1 MINLLYHSHTLV
13 PAHLEVLPGL
23 GVLEHDE
30 QVLVALDG
38 VLVDGHGMRLS
49 GPTLH
54 DYCLLT
60 NLRLILWARDYGNHY
75 CYAFPLAELVLV
87 EGAGLDPLHAQ
98 MKLVFAA
105 EGEEEQQF
113 TLTLL
118 PLSDLQPATT
128 LLRLAADAARQM
140 ATAGLPRHEAGP
152 EMIAVLTEQ
161 IFGNADGPLPG
172 TTPYRWPGASAPQAL
187 HPGSAYQHN
196 PANLPPEP
204 MYAASRLARSAW
216 DTLRRSLHN
225 ADLPFDLNSNSLR
238 ELTDA
243 VRAINDLVHTMSS
256 NPAAQQMAM
265 AFLQRRSVESSENSV
280 GTQPAASAVQAA
292 TSTEAN
298 GRGGVGTQHAP
309 SADQAPIYREIPL
322 RRRGTP
328 APQPPAAVVAPTER
342 GTIPLRRRV
351 GNPGNQAGRASAP
364 MSGSG
369 DAEE

>member
-13 PAHLEVLPGL
+13 PGHLEVLPSL

-38 VLVDGHGMRLS
+38 VLVDGQGMRLS

-98 MKLVFAA
+98 IRMVFVA

-113 TLTLL
+113 TFTLL

-128 LLRLAADAARQM
+128 LLRLAADSARQM
-140 ATAGLPRHEAGP
+140 AVAGLPRHEAGP
-152 EMIAVLTEQ
+152 EMVAVLTEQ
-161 IFGNADGPLPG
+161 IYGNADGPLPG
-172 TTPYRWPGASAPQAL
+172 SAPYRWPGAAAPQPL
-187 HPGSAYQHN
+187 HPGVTYQQN

-204 MYAASRLARSAW
+204 IYAASRLARSAW

-243 VRAINDLVHTMSS
+243 VRAINDLVHTVSS
-256 NPAAQQMAM
+256 NPAAQQMAL
-265 AFLQRRSVESSENSV
+265 AFLHRNNGKPE
-280 GTQPAASAVQAA
+280 AAEAA
-292 TSTEAN
+292 EPMPS
-298 GRGGVGTQHAP
+298 AP
-309 SADQAPIYREIPL
+309 SAPSPSVASANSEPSVMAAAYREIPL
-322 RRRGTP
+322 RRKGTP
-328 APQPPAAVVAPTER
+328 APQPAPPALAASDR
-342 GTIPLRRRV
+342 GTIPLRRRA
-351 GNPGNQAGRASAP
+351 AGSGSRPPAP

-369 DAEE
+369 DAEEF